1 MKNRRFHVGLV
12 LCMALCLLLF
22 APASAD
28 YSRALL
34 DRFCQAW
41 TDDCKAQNVPIRLDN
56 SGVSDPWITVMNEG
70 GYALRKSG
78 ERHTIVE
85 ALTSDETLVTVT
97 TKAAVLID
105 LFELSI
111 FDDGLDETPQRM
123 KILIEGS
130 ELASADAEIFRDSVN
145 TLYNFKFGL
154 KDFYAFAGLM
164 RRGAQ
169 IRFEFT
175 TDRGTSGVTI
185 SGENTPTLCRSIQL
199 LEDGMYFC
207 GYMGS
212 QKGDES
218 LLPVGGQEKPEI
230 APKPTAEPSPKPTAG
245 PAANSGVPSEL
256 QGKTFSKGDK
266 GALVT
271 RIKMRMQQTGYYLL
285 SATMNDEFNES
296 MVRRVKQLQE
306 KNGLPVTGVMDA
318 QTLERLFSDQVVRG
332 ELDAPSAP
340 SVTAQPTAKPTA
352 KPTPKPEATSSVPF
366 ALRGKTYSKG
376 DKGAVV
382 TRIKTRM
389 QQMGYYRRTAT
400 FDDEYNDTMVQ
411 RVKQIQERNRLSVTG
426 IMDPQTME
434 KLYDDKLV
442 RGEFYAPSTPK
453 PTPRPT
459 PKPTPKPTRKPTP
472 TPKPTRTPEPRVTL
486 VLPKGGRGEWKS
498 ESGDKMLFRVKVKN
512 ESGKRTV
519 TAFKLYFYTED
530 IWGERDPEEGT
541 VYTVTTKKN
550 VKPGKTAFS
559 DYVVLPHRS
568 QIYRVHAAI
577 SDVRYSDG
585 TIEEV
590 YFPDYFCWE
599 IK

>member
-1 MKNRRFHVGLV
+1 MKKTAA
-12 LCMALCLLLF
+12 MLLAIAML
-22 APASAD
+22 
-28 YSRALL
+28 
-34 DRFCQAW
+34 
-41 TDDCKAQNVPIRLDN
+41 
-56 SGVSDPWITVMNEG
+56 
-70 GYALRKSG
+70 
-78 ERHTIVE
+78 
-85 ALTSDETLVTVT
+85 
-97 TKAAVLID
+97 AAAI
-105 LFELSI
+105 
-111 FDDGLDETPQRM
+111 
-123 KILIEGS
+123 
-130 ELASADAEIFRDSVN
+130 ACA
-145 TLYNFKFGL
+145 
-154 KDFYAFAGLM
+154 
-164 RRGAQ
+164 
-169 IRFEFT
+169 
-175 TDRGTSGVTI
+175 GTS
-185 SGENTPTLCRSIQL
+185 NTPAQ
-199 LEDGMYFC
+199 
-207 GYMGS
+207 
-212 QKGDES
+212 
-218 LLPVGGQEKPEI
+218 
-230 APKPTAEPSPKPTAG
+230 PTAQ
-245 PAANSGVPSEL
+245 PAAESAARPESAGGVPFAL
-256 QGKTFSKGDK
+256 QGKTFRKGDK
-266 GALVT
+266 SEFVT
-271 RIKMRMQQTGYYLL
+271 RIKKRMQQMGYYLL
-285 SATMNDEFNES
+285 SAPMNDEFNES

-332 ELDAPSAP
+332 EFDALPASG
-340 SVTAQPTAKPTA
+340 VTAKPTPKPTA
-352 KPTPKPEATSSVPF
+352 KPTPKPTPQSNVPF
-366 ALRGKTYSKG
+366 ALRGKTYVKG
-376 DKGAVV
+376 DRGSVV
-382 TRIKTRM
+382 TRIKARM

-411 RVKQIQERNRLSVTG
+411 RVKQIQERNRLPATG

-434 KLYDDKLV
+434 KLYDDKMV

-459 PKPTPKPTRKPTP
+459 PKPTPRPTRKPTP

-512 ESGKRTV
+512 ESKKRTV

-590 YFPDYFCWE
+590 YSPDYFCWE